1 MKTITEYKP
10 LIFGELI
17 ALSDKRKVQRRRWN
31 RSGTAIAAYCVAGL
45 WISVNTGLGTW
56 NWQFWMMFGPLF
68 IAGELAS
75 RIRLTRS

>member
-17 ALSDKRKVQRRRWN
+17 ALSEKRKVERRRWN
-31 RSGTAIAAYCVAGL
+31 RTGAAIAAYCLAGL
-45 WISVNTGLGTW
+45 LISVTTGLATW

-68 IAGELAS
+68 LAGELAS
-75 RIRLTRS
+75 RVRFTRW